1 MSLDR
6 GLVAE
11 LKAIVGR
18 DHVRTEPGDVEPF
31 ARDAT
36 PSLPGRAGTAWPG
49 RAPSR
54 RSRRCCGWPPSGAC
68 PWCPAAPAPTCAR
81 PPWPSA
87 AGSCCA
93 DPNGPHLEVS
103 RDEMLARVE
112 AGVTTVAL
120 AEAAAAKGLR
130 YTPDPGAAP
139 CRRSAEMWPPVP
151 AACVGS
157 NTGSPTTTCSAAA
170 GDHLLDPRPDR
181 AGRDAAG
188 WASGKRRGPAR
199 RCRAPTPVQ
208 VVNSYLN
215 EMANRIR

>member
-1 MSLDR
+1 MLRLATQR
-6 GLVAE
+6 GVPVVSRGAGSNLCAAAVAE
-11 LKAIVGR
+11 R
-18 DHVRTEPGDVEPF
+18 
-31 ARDAT
+31 
-36 PSLPGRAGTAWPG
+36 
-49 RAPSR
+49 
-54 RSRRCCGWPPSGAC
+54 
-68 PWCPAAPAPTCAR
+68 
-81 PPWPSA
+81 

-112 AGVTTVAL
+112 AGVTTVAT

-130 YTPDPGAAP
+130 YHTGPG
-139 CRRSAEMWPPVP
+139 RRTVSTVGGNVATC
-151 AACVGS
+151 AGGLRGS

>member
-18 DHVRTEPGDVEPF
+18 AHVRTEPGDVEPF
-31 ARDAT
+31 PRDAT
-36 PSLPGRAGTAWPG
+36 PDLPAVPG
-49 RAPSR
+49 CRGLAVHR
-54 RSRRCCGWPPSGAC
+54 RGDRGGA
-68 PWCPAAPAPTCAR
+68 
-81 PPWPSA
+81 A
-87 AGSCCA
+87 AGHQRGVPVVSRGAGSNLCA
-93 DPNGPHLEVS
+93 AAVAERGGIVLVLTRMDRILEVS
-103 RDEMLARVE
+103 RDEMQARVE
-112 AGVTTVAL
+112 AGVT
-120 AEAAAAKGLR
+120 AAAKGLR
-130 YTPDPGAAP
+130 PTPDPGAAP

-157 NTGSPTTTCSAAA
+157 NTGSPATTCSASA

-199 RCRAPTPVQ
+199 RCRAPTLVQ
-208 VVNSYLN
+208 LVNSYLN